1 MWSLIYSELPWIRA
15 QGEHDVAQQVRDVTA
30 APRGCDWTEDRRGS
44 NKRGITP
51 DFVPE
56 EYVAESI
63 LPGWEI

>member
-1 MWSLIYSELPWIRA
+1 MSQRLLVSR
-15 QGEHDVAQQVRDVTA
+15 
-30 APRGCDWTEDRRGS
+30 DWTEDRRGS

-63 LPGWEI
+63 LPGWEIYLASGCSCPGRK